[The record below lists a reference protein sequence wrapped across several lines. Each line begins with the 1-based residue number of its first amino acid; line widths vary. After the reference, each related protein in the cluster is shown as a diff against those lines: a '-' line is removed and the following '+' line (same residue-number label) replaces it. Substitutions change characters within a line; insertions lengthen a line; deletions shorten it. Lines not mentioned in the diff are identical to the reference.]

1 MRVLIHHDDP
11 APAVARLAELVP
23 QAEIATCS
31 SYAGLGAALLA
42 HRAQACFHVRFEGGP
57 YPMDAVLACP
67 QTEWLAV
74 AGVGV
79 DHLAPWDPAR
89 LTVTNGAGVNSE
101 VMAWYV
107 LGAMIALT
115 MKFPQFARQQAR
127 REWRWEEVGV
137 VAGST
142 VCVVGLGHIGRDVAR
157 LCSALGLT
165 VVGTRANPQPTPHV
179 ARVYGADELHAALAG
194 ADYVVMTTP
203 RTPATLGM
211 FDAAAFAA
219 MKPGARLI
227 DVARGGIVVVEALRQ
242 ALASGRLAGAALD
255 VFDPE
260 PMPADSPFWDM
271 ENVMVTPHSSGVFPG
286 WDLAALEI
294 FADNLKRRLAGQPL
308 FNVVDPARGY

>member
-1 MRVLIHHDDP
+1 MRVLIHHDEPDEM
-11 APAVARLAELVP
+11 VARLAELVP
-23 QAEIATCS
+23 AAEVASCTT
-31 SYAGLGAALLA
+31 YDGLAAALAA
-42 HRAQACFHVRFEGGP
+42 HRAEASFHIRFENKP

-67 QTEWLAV
+67 TMRWLAV
-74 AGVGV
+74 GGVGV

-89 LTVTNGAGVNSE
+89 LTVTNGAGINAE

-115 MKFPQFARQQAR
+115 MKFPRFLRQQVR
-127 REWRWEEVGV
+127 HEWHWDRVDV

-142 VCVVGLGHIGRDVAR
+142 VCVVGLGHIGREVAR
-157 LCSALGLT
+157 LCASLGLT
-165 VVGTRANPQPTPHV
+165 VVGTRAHPQPTPHV
-179 ARVYGADELHAALAG
+179 ARVFAGDDLHEALSG

-211 FDAAAFAA
+211 IDAAAFAA

-227 DVARGGIVVVEALRQ
+227 DVARGGIVVADELIAALQ
-242 ALASGRLAGAALD
+242 SGHLAGAALD
-255 VFDPE
+255 VFEPE
-260 PMPADSPFWDM
+260 PMPADCPLWDM

-286 WDLAALEI
+286 WDMKALEL
-294 FADNLKRRLAGQPL
+294 FAENLKGHLAGQPL